1 MNIKSENQPLVSI
14 IMNCYNSETY
24 LYESIN
30 SVLSQT
36 YQNWEL
42 IFWDNQSSD
51 LSKKIFNNFKDKRLN
66 YYYANEHTTL
76 YCARNLAINKSKGE
90 YIAFLDADD
99 WWDNKKLEK
108 QMSKFTRDDV
118 GLVFSNL
125 YYYYQKNRKK
135 KIFSK
140 EKLYTGFVRKNII
153 KNYKIGIN
161 STIIRKKAYESEPKG
176 FDAKYNII
184 GDYDFFARLSKLW
197 SFECVQEPLAYYR
210 IHEKN
215 FSHQNLNLEIEEL
228 EHLHNK
234 YTGNNFIT
242 SSESEYLLSNINYL
256 KCKKLI
262 FDKKRLKALLNFFSI
277 KNYSFKLKL
286 LIRIFVPNFLI
297 KWSQKHVGNHVFY

>member
-125 YYYYQKNRKK
+125 GTSN
-135 KIFSK
+135 
-140 EKLYTGFVRKNII
+140 FV
-153 KNYKIGIN
+153 
-161 STIIRKKAYESEPKG
+161 
-176 FDAKYNII
+176 
-184 GDYDFFARLSKLW
+184 YD
-197 SFECVQEPLAYYR
+197 SFV
-210 IHEKN
+210 
-215 FSHQNLNLEIEEL
+215 
-228 EHLHNK
+228 
-234 YTGNNFIT
+234 G
-242 SSESEYLLSNINYL
+242 SN
-256 KCKKLI
+256 
-262 FDKKRLKALLNFFSI
+262 
-277 KNYSFKLKL
+277 
-286 LIRIFVPNFLI
+286 
-297 KWSQKHVGNHVFY
+297 